1 MKKKLSFIL
10 AFLMA
15 ASIMAGCKKTDEND
29 DGIPDITEPPVSI
42 TQMTTTTAEETT
54 TTAAATTA
62 DTEAA
67 SEETTAE
74 ESKESET
81 ETTAASETASETASA
96 ATAAAASVTSAS
108 REWNETEISETLY
121 IKTSCYSRTKAV
133 VGSDSIKKYSPGT
146 RIEVIAATDTGYYK
160 LADGTFIHSDYV
172 TDEAPAASTT
182 TKKPTVTTVTEDD
195 GLIIEDEQTTAATT
209 KKPSSGGTSSIDGQ
223 HPKSFKDRYPY
234 QQLSSKEKELYQ
246 NIVEGAY
253 SFSDMVDMPQGLDSD
268 QIYRVYSMVYDNEP
282 QLFWLSRSMPTAL
295 GGSLMLSYSHTKSEC
310 ESYQAVIDKN
320 RKEVMKSVNGY
331 SSTISK
337 LKVIY
342 DWIVLNNTC
351 DVTAGGDGSTIIN
364 GIGGY
369 GVIQCQGYAKSF
381 LYLCD
386 YAGIE
391 CMTVP
396 GINGTSDE
404 RPSHAWNIVYCDNG
418 YYIIDSTWGDPITS
432 YGNKNYLRYTFFLTN
447 DELTAGTHL
456 KKATMTRNNGTVV
469 KIFNPPA
476 CTKSSC
482 YYFKAYNK
490 EYSDFKTAKQAI
502 LDDIAAAVKEKRNV
516 VELRVTSHDLWEQ
529 LFTTEIAL
537 EFQKYAKSQSGSVS
551 KINRQRAITEG
562 SLVVQYDIV
571 YN

>member
-1 MKKKLSFIL
+1 MKKKLSFVL
-10 AFLMA
+10 ALLMA
-15 ASIMAGCKKTDEND
+15 ASIMAGCQKTDESDN
-29 DGIPDITEPPVSI
+29 GIPSITEPPVSL
-42 TQMTTTTAEETT
+42 TQMTTMPAEETAT
-54 TTAAATTA
+54 TTETTTEETA
-62 DTEAA
+62 D
-67 SEETTAE
+67 
-74 ESKESET
+74 ET
-81 ETTAASETASETASA
+81 ETETDSETSETSETTSA
-96 ATAAAASVTSAS
+96 VSDPTSATAATDASKG
-108 REWNETEISETLY
+108 WNETEISETLY
-121 IKTSCYSRTKAV
+121 IKTSCYSRTKAI
-133 VGSDSIKKYSPGT
+133 VGSDSVKKYSPGT
-146 RIEVIAATDTGYYK
+146 KIEVVAATDTGYYK

-172 TDEAPAASTT
+172 TDEAPDAPVT
-182 TKKPTVTTVTEDD
+182 TKKPAVTKVTEDD
-195 GLIIEDEQTTAATT
+195 GLIIDDNPDVTT
-209 KKPSSGGTSSIDGQ
+209 KKPSTGSSSIDGK

-234 QQLSSKEKELYQ
+234 KQLSGKEQELYQ
-246 NIVEGAY
+246 TIVEAAY
-253 SFSDMVDMPQGLDSD
+253 DFNTMVDMPQGLESD

-282 QLFWLSRSMPTAL
+282 QLFWLSRSMPTSL
-295 GGSLMLSYSHTKSEC
+295 GGMLLLEYSHTKSEC

-320 RKEVMKSVNGY
+320 RKEIMKSVNGY

-342 DWIVLNNTC
+342 DWIILNNTC

-447 DELTAGTHL
+447 DELTTGTHL
-456 KKATMTRNNGTVV
+456 SKATMTRNNGTVV
-469 KIFNPPA
+469 KIYDPPA

-529 LFTTEIAL
+529 LFTNDIAL
-537 EFQKYAKSQSGSVS
+537 EFQKYAKDKSSSVS

>member
-1 MKKKLSFIL
+1 MKKKLSFVL

-15 ASIMAGCKKTDEND
+15 ASIMAGCKKTDENE
-29 DGIPDITEPPVSI
+29 GGLPDVTEPTVSL
-42 TQMTTTTAEETT
+42 TQMTTEETT
-54 TTAAATTA
+54 EESTTTTE
-62 DTEAA
+62 TTT
-67 SEETTAE
+67 EETTE
-74 ESKESET
+74 ESESETTSETT
-81 ETTAASETASETASA
+81 ETTASETTSATTASATETASA
-96 ATAAAASVTSAS
+96 AAAKD
-108 REWNETEISETLY
+108 WNETEISETLY
-121 IKTSCYSRTKAV
+121 IKTSCYSRTRAI
-133 VGSDSIKKYSPGT
+133 VGSDSVKKYSPGT
-146 RIEVIAATDTGYYK
+146 RIEVVAATDTGYYK

-172 TDEAPAASTT
+172 TDEEPAASTT
-182 TKKPTVTTVTEDD
+182 TKKPAATTTKATEDD
-195 GLIIEDEQTTAATT
+195 GLIIEDENTPAETT
-209 KKPSSGGTSSIDGQ
+209 KKPSTGTSSIDGK

-234 QQLSSKEKELYQ
+234 QQLSKKEQELYQ
-246 NIVEGAY
+246 IIVEAAY
-253 SFSDMVDMPQGLDSD
+253 DFKDMVDMPQGLDSD

-282 QLFWLSRSMPTAL
+282 QLFWLSRTIPTAL
-295 GGSLMLSYSHTKSEC
+295 GGMLLIDYSHTKSEA
-310 ESYQAVIDKN
+310 EQYQAAIDKN

-331 SSTISK
+331 TSTISK

-342 DWIVLNNTC
+342 DWIVLNNVC
-351 DVTAGGDGSTIIN
+351 DTTAGGDGSTIVN

-396 GINGTSDE
+396 GINGVAEE

-418 YYIIDSTWGDPITS
+418 YYIVDTTWGDPIVS
-432 YGNKNYLRYTFFLTN
+432 YGNKNYIRYTFFLSN
-447 DELTAGTHL
+447 DSMIENTHL
-456 KKATMTRNNGTVV
+456 KKATMTRNNGTVI
-469 KIFNPPA
+469 KIFDPPA

-502 LDDIAAAVKEKRNV
+502 LDEIDSAVKQKRNV
-516 VELRVTSHDLWEQ
+516 VEIKVTDHDLWEQ
-529 LFTTEIAL
+529 LFTTDIAV
-537 EFQKYAKSQSGSVS
+537 EFQKYAKGKSSSVS
-551 KINRQRAITEG
+551 KVMRQRAFTEG

>member
-15 ASIMAGCKKTDEND
+15 ASIMAGCKKTEENT
-29 DGIPDITEPPVSI
+29 DGLPDMTTPSVSL
-42 TQMTTTTAEETT
+42 TQMTTTTAAETT
-54 TTAAATTA
+54 TTAA
-62 DTEAA
+62 EAA
-67 SEETTAE
+67 SEGTTTEETE
-74 ESKESET
+74 ESET
-81 ETTAASETASETASA
+81 ETTTASETTSA
-96 ATAAAASVTSAS
+96 TTATAASATAAS

-133 VGSDSIKKYSPGT
+133 VGSESVKKYSPGT
-146 RIEVIAATDTGYYK
+146 RIEVVAATDTGYYK

-182 TKKPTVTTVTEDD
+182 TKKPTATTVTEDD
-195 GLIIEDEQTTAATT
+195 GLIIGDENTPAETT
-209 KKPSSGGTSSIDGQ
+209 KKPSSGTSPIDGK

-253 SFSDMVDMPQGLDSD
+253 EFKDMVDMPQGIDSD

-295 GGSLMLSYSHTKSEC
+295 GGSLLMGYSHTRSEA

-320 RKEVMKSVNGY
+320 RKEIMKSVNGY

-342 DWIVLNNTC
+342 DWIILNNTC
-351 DVTAGGDGSTIIN
+351 DVTAGGDGSTIVN

-447 DELTAGTHL
+447 DELTASTHL
-456 KKATMTRNNGTVV
+456 NKATMTRNNGTVV
-469 KIFNPPA
+469 KIFDPPA

-516 VELRVTSHDLWEQ
+516 VEIRVTSHELWEQ
-529 LFTTEIAL
+529 LFTTDIAL
-537 EFQKYAKSQSGSVS
+537 EFQKYAKGKSSSVS

>member
-1 MKKKLSFIL
+1 MKMKKQLSLVL

-15 ASIMAGCKKTDEND
+15 ASIMAGCKKTDESEA
-29 DGIPDITEPPVSI
+29 GLPDVTEPSVSL
-42 TQMTTTTAEETT
+42 TQMTTEATTTAEETT
-54 TTAAATTA
+54 TTTETT
-62 DTEAA
+62 T
-67 SEETTAE
+67 EETTE
-74 ESKESET
+74 ET
-81 ETTAASETASETASA
+81 ESETASETSETTASETTSA
-96 ATAAAASVTSAS
+96 TTATAASATAASS

-121 IKTSCYSRTKAV
+121 IKTSCYSRKKAI
-133 VGSDSIKKYSPGT
+133 VGSESVKKYSPGT
-146 RIEVIAATDTGYYK
+146 KIEVVAATDTGYYK

-172 TDEAPAASTT
+172 TDIAPTAEPVT
-182 TKKPTVTTVTEDD
+182 TKKPATTTVSEDD
-195 GLIIEDEQTTAATT
+195 GLIIEDDPGVTT
-209 KKPSSGGTSSIDGQ
+209 KKPSAGTSSIDGK

-246 NIVEGAY
+246 TIVEAAY
-253 SFSDMVDMPQGLDSD
+253 EFKDMVDMPQGLESD

-282 QLFWLSRSMPTAL
+282 QLFWLSRTIPTAL
-295 GGSLMLSYSHTKSEC
+295 GGMLLIDYSHTKSEA
-310 ESYQAVIDKN
+310 ESYQAVIDRN

-342 DWIVLNNTC
+342 DWIILNNTC
-351 DVTAGGDGSTIIN
+351 DTTAGGDGSTIVN

-386 YAGIE
+386 YAGID

-396 GINGTSDE
+396 GINGLNDD

-418 YYIIDSTWGDPITS
+418 YYIVDTTWGDPITK
-432 YGNKNYLRYTFFLTN
+432 YGNSSYLRYTFFLTN
-447 DELTAGTHL
+447 DDLTVNTHL

-469 KIFNPPA
+469 KIFDPPA
-476 CTKSSC
+476 CTKTSC
-482 YYFKAYNK
+482 YYYKAYNK

-502 LDDIAAAVKEKRNV
+502 LDQIDEAVKNKKNV
-516 VELRVTSHDLWEQ
+516 VEIRVTSHELWEQ
-529 LFTTEIAL
+529 LFTTDIAL
-537 EFQKYAKSQSGSVS
+537 EFQKYAKGKSGSVE
-551 KINRQRAITEG
+551 KLNRQRAATEG
-562 SLVVQYDIV
+562 SLVVQYDIA

>member
-1 MKKKLSFIL
+1 MKKKLSFVL

-15 ASIMAGCKKTDEND
+15 ASIMAGCKKTEENT
-29 DGIPDITEPPVSI
+29 DGLPDLTTPAVSL
-42 TQMTTTTAEETT
+42 TQMSTTASEETT
-54 TTAAATTA
+54 TTTETT
-62 DTEAA
+62 T
-67 SEETTAE
+67 EETTTE
-74 ESKESET
+74 ETEESET
-81 ETTAASETASETASA
+81 ETTTGSETTSATTATAAS
-96 ATAAAASVTSAS
+96 ATAAAK
-108 REWNETEISETLY
+108 EWNETEISETLY
-121 IKTSCYSRTKAV
+121 IKTSCYSRTKAI
-133 VGSDSIKKYSPGT
+133 VGSDSVKKYSVGT
-146 RIEVIAATDTGYYK
+146 RIEVVAATDTGYYK

-172 TDEAPAASTT
+172 TDEAPSATT
-182 TKKPTVTTVTEDD
+182 TKKPTTTKVTEDD
-195 GLIIEDEQTTAATT
+195 GLIIEDPDTTT
-209 KKPSSGGTSSIDGQ
+209 KKPSSGTASIDGK

-246 NIVEGAY
+246 VIVEAAY
-253 SFSDMVDMPQGLDSD
+253 EFNDMVSMPQGLDSD

-295 GGSLMLSYSHTKSEC
+295 GGSLLMDYSHTKSEC

-320 RKEVMKSVNGY
+320 RKEIMKSVNGY

-447 DELTAGTHL
+447 DELTTGTHL
-456 KKATMTRNNGTVV
+456 NKATMTRNNGTVV
-469 KIFNPPA
+469 KIYDPPA
-476 CTKSSC
+476 CTKTSC

-502 LDDIAAAVKEKRNV
+502 LDDIAKAVKEKRNV
-516 VELRVTSHDLWEQ
+516 VEIRVTSHDLWEQ
-529 LFTTEIAL
+529 LFTTDIAV
-537 EFQKYAKSQSGSVS
+537 EFQKYAKEQSSSVS

>member
-1 MKKKLSFIL
+1 MKKKLSFVL

-15 ASIMAGCKKTDEND
+15 ASIMAGCKKTEENT
-29 DGIPDITEPPVSI
+29 DGLPDVTTPPVSL
-42 TQMTTTTAEETT
+42 TQMSTTASEETT
-54 TTAAATTA
+54 TTTETT
-62 DTEAA
+62 T
-67 SEETTAE
+67 EETTTE
-74 ESKESET
+74 ETEESET
-81 ETTAASETASETASA
+81 ETTTGSETTSA
-96 ATAAAASVTSAS
+96 TTATAASATAAS

-121 IKTSCYSRTKAV
+121 IKTSCYSRTRAI
-133 VGSDSIKKYSPGT
+133 VGSDSVKKYSVGT
-146 RIEVIAATDTGYYK
+146 RIEVVAATDTGYYK

-172 TDEAPAASTT
+172 TDEAPSAATT
-182 TKKPTVTTVTEDD
+182 TKKPATTTTEDD
-195 GLIIEDEQTTAATT
+195 GLIIDDPDTTT
-209 KKPSSGGTSSIDGQ
+209 KKPSSGSASIDGK

-246 NIVEGAY
+246 VIVEAAY
-253 SFSDMVDMPQGLDSD
+253 DFNEMVSMPQGLDSD

-295 GGSLMLSYSHTKSEC
+295 GGSLLMDYSHTKSEA

-320 RKEVMKSVNGY
+320 RKEIMKSVNGY

-447 DELTAGTHL
+447 DELTTSTHL
-456 KKATMTRNNGTVV
+456 NKATMTRNNGTVV
-469 KIFNPPA
+469 KIYDPPA
-476 CTKSSC
+476 CTKTSC

-502 LDDIAAAVKEKRNV
+502 LDDIAKAVKEKRNV

-529 LFTTEIAL
+529 LFTTDIAL
-537 EFQKYAKSQSGSVS
+537 EFQKYAKDQSSSVS